1 MRYLIVLLAVAA
13 IGLAACGE
21 TQDSSPD
28 SSDTTVALS
37 PGSAMG
43 PGISVADALDN
54 ESGEPLLVN
63 GFLFVYGDGTVTLA
77 SVMAES
83 LPPVP
88 GGDQLFVEGLN
99 LDGYQLSESQ
109 GEMWTDDP
117 IQVLGVRNGNT
128 LNVSNT
134 LSG

>member
-1 MRYLIVLLAVAA
+1 MRYLIVLGAVAA
-13 IGLAACGE
+13 IGLAACAD
-21 TQDSSPD
+21 TQDSKPD
-28 SSDTTVALS
+28 SSDTTVSVS

-63 GFLFVYGDGTVTLA
+63 GFLFVGKDGTVTLA
-77 SVMAES
+77 SAIGES

-88 GGDQLFVEGLN
+88 GGDQLLIEGLN
-99 LDGYQLSESQ
+99 IDAYQLSESQ

-117 IQVLGVRNGNT
+117 VQVLGIRSGDT
-128 LNVSNT
+128 LTVSDT

>member
-1 MRYLIVLLAVAA
+1 MRYLIALLAVAA

-21 TQDSSPD
+21 TQDSSPN
-28 SSDTTVALS
+28 SSDTTVSVS
-37 PGSAMG
+37 PDSAMG

-63 GFLFVYGDGTVTLA
+63 GFLFVGKDGTVTLA
-77 SVMAES
+77 SLIGES

-88 GGDQLFVEGLN
+88 GGDQLLVEGLN

-117 IQVLGVRNGNT
+117 VQVLGIRNGDT
-128 LNVSNT
+128 LTVSNT

>member
-1 MRYLIVLLAVAA
+1 MRYLIVLIAVAA

-21 TQDSSPD
+21 TQLDSPD
-28 SSDTTVALS
+28 SSDTTVSVS

-43 PGISVADALDN
+43 PGISVTDALDN
-54 ESGEPLLVN
+54 QSGEPLLVN
-63 GFLFVYGDGTVTLA
+63 GFLFVSQDGTVTLA
-77 SVMAES
+77 SVMGES
-83 LPPVP
+83 LPPAP

-99 LDGYQLSESQ
+99 LDAYQLSESQ

-117 IQVLGVRNGNT
+117 VQVLGIRNGDT